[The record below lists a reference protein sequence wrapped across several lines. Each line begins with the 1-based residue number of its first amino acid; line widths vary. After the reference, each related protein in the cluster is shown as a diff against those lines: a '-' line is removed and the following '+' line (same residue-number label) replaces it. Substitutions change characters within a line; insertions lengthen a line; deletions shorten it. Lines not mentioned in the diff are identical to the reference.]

1 MWKII
6 IPIILIIAASTATA
20 IIMRRRKA
28 AKIAKMRASAVLL
41 RESQLNNAISREFGQ
56 DQGRSRFV
64 LELSWKDDIKRD
76 YLFDPSV
83 PVRIGR
89 DPEKNQVCIRRDTVS
104 SEHCLLVMYKGAL
117 TIQDLNSTNGTYI
130 RRNRSRYRVNGRVYL
145 KNGDRVEIGGLSIR
159 VNVFF
164 FDAAY
169 I

>member
-6 IPIILIIAASTATA
+6 IPVILIIICCTATVVILRRRRSMQAARAAAAS
-20 IIMRRRKA
+20 
-28 AKIAKMRASAVLL
+28 VLL
-41 RESQLNNAISREFGQ
+41 RESQLNNAISRESGH
-56 DQGRSRFV
+56 DHGRSRFV
-64 LELSWKDDIKRD
+64 LELSWKDSAKRK

-89 DPEKNQVCIRRDTVS
+89 DPEKNQVCIRRDVVS

-117 TIQDLNSTNGTYI
+117 TVQDLNSSNGTFI
-130 RRNRSRYRVNGRVYL
+130 RRKHSRYRVNGRVYL
-145 KNGDRVEIGGLSIR
+145 KNGDRLEIGGICFR
-159 VNVFF
+159 VEVFF